1 MISNAMNKLSAN
13 QEMYNSDEER
23 DLYDN
28 SMNSIRA
35 SPAGSGF

>member
-13 QEMYNSDEER
+13 QEIYNSDEER

-28 SMNSIRA
+28 SITSIRET
-35 SPAGSGF
+35 PAEFGF